1 MKGTPPATVSAPLAD
16 MGRYTARARQ
26 GEAPIG
32 FLALP
37 TSTHRGK
44 LALRFVLLLLLSLFL
59 GRVFASSSPD
69 RAVAFDQYA
78 GKLERGEIAPDT
90 QAGVLEALAHMK
102 SLLPPGDARRELRY
116 RYMYCIMGLDASPE
130 QAIAYAEKGIA
141 DARRLGYVD
150 AEINFD
156 FCRGSNQEALTT
168 PRDALVDYN
177 AGINLA
183 RSHENQRL
191 VADGLTWRGS
201 VQSLLGEH
209 ALALVDFLEAQK
221 FYETSGAP
229 IESEDNLF
237 NIAVAYR
244 RLGEQ
249 AQARDYL
256 DKLLALGEQRHDR
269 AQQLAAH
276 MELGFLES
284 EAGNQSAAES
294 QLGKALALA
303 HAVDS
308 RSRGASIHLG
318 LAQVDNLQ
326 GHYREA
332 LDELAKAQPGF
343 ARMGDRSNR
352 DMVLLQT
359 AEAHAGLG
367 QYAVAI
373 GEYGQAEKL
382 LQESGNLRYLA
393 ELLDA
398 RARSYQALGQLGPE
412 VADLRRLVKVGE
424 ALDRKAHSDNATLMN
439 YQFQTAQRDQENR
452 RLAADRA
459 LKEQQLESLERVR
472 HWQRLALVLG
482 GVLIVLL
489 LWLALRQFRRS
500 RKLHRMAMTDPLT
513 GIANRRHIEQLARNA
528 LGHAGANGEPLCV
541 LVLDVDHFKA
551 VNDAF
556 GHAVGDQVL
565 VRVAQAC
572 KHALRRFDMLGRLG
586 GEEFLVVL
594 PDTSMDVAM
603 QIAERLRRK
612 VESLPLGS
620 LAPGLQITASV
631 GVAEAE
637 HEADDLPEL
646 VRRADTAMYR
656 AKDAGRNRVEV
667 VARAQVV

>member
-1 MKGTPPATVSAPLAD
+1 MPTTTPKAT
-16 MGRYTARARQ
+16 
-26 GEAPIG
+26 
-32 FLALP
+32 LP
-37 TSTHRGK
+37 
-44 LALRFVLLLLLSLFL
+44 LRFVSILLLCLLACH
-59 GRVFASSSPD
+59 VFAAATPQEG
-69 RAVAFDQYA
+69 AAFDQLA
-78 GKLERGEIAPDT
+78 DRLERGEIAPDT
-90 QAGVLEALAHMK
+90 QAGTLKVLDQLK
-102 SLLPPGDARRELRY
+102 GLVPPGDDRRELRY
-116 RYMYCIMGLDASPE
+116 RYMFCILGLDDSPE
-130 QAIAYAEKGIA
+130 QGIAYADKGLA
-141 DARRLGYVD
+141 DARRIGYVE

-168 PRDALVDYN
+168 PRDALADYD
-177 AGINLA
+177 AGIALA

-229 IESEDNLF
+229 IESEQNLF

-244 RLGEQ
+244 RLGETS
-249 AQARDYL
+249 QARDYL
-256 DKLLALGEQRHDR
+256 NKLLTLGEERHDR
-269 AQQLAAH
+269 AQQLISH
-276 MELGFLES
+276 MQLGFLDS
-284 EAGNQSAAES
+284 ETGNQAGAENH
-294 QLGKALALA
+294 LRKALVLA
-303 HAVDS
+303 QAVDS
-308 RSRGASIHLG
+308 RSQGASIHLG
-318 LAQVDNLQ
+318 LAQVDNIQ
-326 GHYREA
+326 GRYRQA

-352 DMVLLQT
+352 DMVLLQM

-367 QYAVAI
+367 EHKLAI
-373 GEYGQAEKL
+373 GEYAQAETL
-382 LQESGNLRYLA
+382 LEQSGNLRYLV

-398 RARSYQALGQLGPE
+398 RARSYEALGRLDLA
-412 VADLRRLVKVGE
+412 VADLHRLVKAHE

-459 LKEQQLESLERVR
+459 LKEQQLRSLERVR
-472 HWQRLALVLG
+472 QWQRLALVLG
-482 GVLIVLL
+482 GVLIVML
-489 LWLALRQFRRS
+489 LWLAARQFRRS

-513 GIANRRHIEQLARNA
+513 GIANRRHIEELARRA
-528 LGHAGANGEPLCV
+528 LAHASAHGEPLCM
-541 LVLDVDHFKA
+541 LVLDVDHFKG

-572 KHALRRFDMLGRLG
+572 KQALRRFDMLGRMG

-594 PDTSMDVAM
+594 PDTTLEVAM

-612 VESLPLGS
+612 VESLPLAN

-631 GVAEAE
+631 GAAEAD

-646 VRRADTAMYR
+646 VRRADNAMYR

-667 VARAQVV
+667 VSRAAVM

>member
-1 MKGTPPATVSAPLAD
+1 MS
-16 MGRYTARARQ
+16 
-26 GEAPIG
+26 
-32 FLALP
+32 
-37 TSTHRGK
+37 S
-44 LALRFVLLLLLSLFL
+44 LLLSLLL
-59 GRVFASSSPD
+59 GQAFAAATPD
-69 RAVAFDQYA
+69 QAAAFDQYA

-102 SLLPPGDARRELRY
+102 RLVPPGDARRELRY
-116 RYMYCIMGLDASPE
+116 RYMYCIMGMDATPE
-130 QAIAYAEKGIA
+130 QGIAYADKGIA

-150 AEINFD
+150 AEINFR
-156 FCRGSNQEALTT
+156 FCRGANQEALTT
-168 PRDALVDYN
+168 PRDALADYE
-177 AGINLA
+177 AGIDLA
-183 RSHENQRL
+183 RSHENPRL

-229 IESEDNLF
+229 IESEQNLF

-244 RLGEQ
+244 RLGEE

-256 DKLLALGEQRHDR
+256 DKLLRLGEQRHDR

-284 EAGNQSAAES
+284 EAGNQPAAEGH
-294 QLGKALALA
+294 LRRALALA

-308 RSRGASIHLG
+308 RTRGASIHLG

-326 GHYREA
+326 GRYREA
-332 LDELAKAQPGF
+332 LGELAKAEPGF

-367 QYAVAI
+367 QHAEAI
-373 GEYGQAEKL
+373 GEYAQAERL
-382 LQESGNLRYLA
+382 LQQSGNLRYLA

-398 RARSYQALGQLGPE
+398 RARSYQALGHLELE
-412 VADLRRLVKVGE
+412 VADLRRLVKVRE

-459 LKEQQLESLERVR
+459 LKEQQLKSLERVR

-482 GVLIVLL
+482 GVLILL
-489 LWLALRQFRRS
+489 LVWLALRQFRRS

-513 GIANRRHIEQLARNA
+513 GIANRRHIEQLARRA
-528 LGHAGANGEPLCV
+528 LDHAGATGEPLCV
-541 LVLDVDHFKA
+541 LVLDVDHFKT

-565 VRVAQAC
+565 MRVAQAC
-572 KHALRRFDMLGRLG
+572 KQALRRFDMLGRLG

-612 VESLPLGS
+612 VESLPLGN
-620 LAPGLQITASV
+620 LAPGLEITASV
-631 GVAEAE
+631 GAAEAE
-637 HEADDLPEL
+637 HEVDDLPEL

-667 VARAQVV
+667 VTRAQLV

>member
-1 MKGTPPATVSAPLAD
+1 MS
-16 MGRYTARARQ
+16 
-26 GEAPIG
+26 I
-32 FLALP
+32 
-37 TSTHRGK
+37 
-44 LALRFVLLLLLSLFL
+44 LLICLFL
-59 GRVFASSSPD
+59 GRALAAVPPD
-69 RAVAFDQYA
+69 QAAAFDLYA
-78 GKLERGEIAPDT
+78 GQLERGEISPDT
-90 QAGVLEALAHMK
+90 QAGMLKALEHMK
-102 SLLPPGDARRELRY
+102 SLVPPGDARRELRY
-116 RYMYCIMGLDASPE
+116 RYMYCILGLDASPE
-130 QAIAYAEKGIA
+130 EGIAYADKGIA
-141 DARRLGYVD
+141 DARRLGDVG
-150 AEINFD
+150 AEVNFH

-168 PRDALVDYN
+168 PRDALADYD
-177 AGINLA
+177 AGIALA
-183 RSHENQRL
+183 RKNENQRL

-221 FYETSGAP
+221 FYATSGAP
-229 IESEDNLF
+229 VESEDNLF

-249 AQARDYL
+249 TQAREYL
-256 DKLLALGEQRHDR
+256 EKLLVQGEQRHDR

-284 EAGNQSAAES
+284 DEGNQPAAEKH
-294 QLGKALALA
+294 LRKALALA

-326 GHYREA
+326 GRYREA
-332 LDELAKAQPGF
+332 LEELARARPGF

-352 DMVLLQT
+352 DMMLLQT

-367 QYAVAI
+367 QHAVAI
-373 GEYGQAEKL
+373 GEYAEAEKL

-398 RARSYQALGQLGPE
+398 RSHSYQALNRLDLE
-412 VADLRRLVKVGE
+412 VADLRRLVKVRE

-439 YQFQTAQRDQENR
+439 YQFQTARREQENR
-452 RLAADRA
+452 QLAADRA
-459 LKEQQLESLERVR
+459 LKEQQLQSLERVR
-472 HWQRLALVLG
+472 RWQRLALVLG

-513 GIANRRHIEQLARNA
+513 GIANRRHIEQLARRA
-528 LGHAGANGEPLCV
+528 LDHANANGEPLCV

-565 VRVAQAC
+565 VRVAHAC
-572 KHALRRFDMLGRLG
+572 KQALRRFDLLGRLG

-594 PDTSMDVAM
+594 PDTTMEVGL

-612 VESLPLGS
+612 VESLPLAN

-631 GVAEAE
+631 GAALAD
-637 HEADDLPEL
+637 HEVDDMAEL
-646 VRRADTAMYR
+646 VRRADNAMYR
-656 AKDAGRNRVEV
+656 AKDAGRNRVEAALTRNT
-667 VARAQVV
+667 VA

>member
-1 MKGTPPATVSAPLAD
+1 
-16 MGRYTARARQ
+16 MGQA
-26 GEAPIG
+26 
-32 FLALP
+32 
-37 TSTHRGK
+37 
-44 LALRFVLLLLLSLFL
+44 
-59 GRVFASSSPD
+59 FASATPGQ
-69 RAVAFDQYA
+69 AAAFDQYA
-78 GKLERGEIAPDT
+78 GQLEQGEIAPDS
-90 QAGVLEALAHMK
+90 QAGVLKALEHMK
-102 SLLPPGDARRELRY
+102 SLVPPGDERRELRY

-130 QAIAYAEKGIA
+130 QGIAYADKGIA
-141 DARRLGYVD
+141 DARRIGYVE

-156 FCRGSNQEALTT
+156 FCRGANQEALTT
-168 PRDALVDYN
+168 PRDALADYD
-177 AGINLA
+177 AGIKLA
-183 RSHENQRL
+183 RSHENERL

-244 RLGEQ
+244 RLGEE

-256 DKLLALGEQRHDR
+256 KKLLALGEQRHDR

-294 QLGKALALA
+294 HLHKALALA
-303 HAVDS
+303 NAVDS
-308 RSRGASIHLG
+308 RPQGASIHLG

-326 GHYREA
+326 GRYRQA

-367 QYAVAI
+367 QHARAIDEYA
-373 GEYGQAEKL
+373 QAEKL
-382 LQESGNLRYLA
+382 LQQSGNLRYLA

-398 RARSYQALGQLGPE
+398 RAHSYQALGRLEPE
-412 VADLRRLVKVGE
+412 VADLRRLVRVRE

-439 YQFQTAQRDQENR
+439 YQFQTAQREQENR

-459 LKEQQLESLERVR
+459 LKEQQLKSLERVR
-472 HWQRLALVLG
+472 HWQRVALGLG
-482 GVLIVLL
+482 GVLILML
-489 LWLALRQFRRS
+489 LWLAVRQFRRS

-513 GIANRRHIEQLARNA
+513 GIANRRHIEQLARRA
-528 LGHAGANGEPLCV
+528 LDHAGANGEPLCV

-565 VRVAQAC
+565 VRIAQAC
-572 KHALRRFDMLGRLG
+572 KQALRQFDMLGRLG

-594 PDTSMDVAM
+594 PDTSLDVAL

-612 VESLPLGS
+612 VEALPLGN

-631 GVAEAE
+631 GAAQAE
-637 HEADDLPEL
+637 HESDDLPEL

-667 VARAQVV
+667 LTRTQVV

>member
-1 MKGTPPATVSAPLAD
+1 M
-16 MGRYTARARQ
+16 
-26 GEAPIG
+26 
-32 FLALP
+32 
-37 TSTHRGK
+37 
-44 LALRFVLLLLLSLFL
+44 LLLCALL
-59 GRVFASSSPD
+59 GRAFAAVPPD
-69 RAVAFDQYA
+69 RAEAFDQLA
-78 GKLERGEIAPDT
+78 GQLERGEIAPDT
-90 QAGVLEALAHMK
+90 QAGMLEVLDRMK
-102 SLLPPGDARRELRY
+102 GLVPPGDVRRELRY
-116 RYMYCIMGLDASPE
+116 RYMFCILGLDASPAE
-130 QAIAYAEKGIA
+130 GMAYADRGLA
-141 DARRLGYVD
+141 DARRIGYVE
-150 AEINFD
+150 AEVNFH
-156 FCRGSNQEALTT
+156 FCRGTNQEALTT
-168 PRDALVDYN
+168 PRDALVDYD
-177 AGINLA
+177 AGIALA

-229 IESEDNLF
+229 IESEQNLF

-244 RLGEQ
+244 RLGES

-276 MELGFLES
+276 MQLGFLDS
-284 EAGNQSAAES
+284 EMGEQASAEGH
-294 QLGKALALA
+294 LRKALGLA
-303 HAVDS
+303 KAVDN
-308 RSRGASIHLG
+308 RSQGASIHLG

-326 GHYREA
+326 GRHAQA
-332 LDELAKAQPGF
+332 LEELALAQPGF

-367 QYAVAI
+367 QHQQAIAEYA
-373 GEYGQAEKL
+373 QAEAL
-382 LQESGNLRYLA
+382 LQQSGNLRYLA

-398 RARSYQALGQLGPE
+398 RARSYQALNRLEPE
-412 VADLRRLVKVGE
+412 VADLRRLVKVRE

-459 LKEQQLESLERVR
+459 LKEQQLLSLERVR
-472 HWQRLALVLG
+472 HWQRVALMLG
-482 GVLIVLL
+482 GVLILML
-489 LWLALRQFRRS
+489 LWLAFRQFRRS

-513 GIANRRHIEQLARNA
+513 GIANRRHIEELARHA
-528 LGHAGANGEPLCV
+528 LSHAAAHGESLCV

-565 VRVAQAC
+565 VRIAQAC
-572 KHALRRFDMLGRLG
+572 RQTLRRFDMLGRMG
-586 GEEFLVVL
+586 GEEFLIVL
-594 PDTSMDVAM
+594 PDTSLEVAL

-612 VESLPLGS
+612 VESLPLAN
-620 LAPGLQITASV
+620 LAPGLQVTASV
-631 GVAEAE
+631 GAAMAD

-646 VRRADTAMYR
+646 IRRADTAMYR
-656 AKDAGRNRVEV
+656 AKDAGRNRVETMT
-667 VARAQVV
+667 ARAPVV

>member
-1 MKGTPPATVSAPLAD
+1 MPPDQAA
-16 MGRYTARARQ
+16 
-26 GEAPIG
+26 
-32 FLALP
+32 
-37 TSTHRGK
+37 
-44 LALRFVLLLLLSLFL
+44 
-59 GRVFASSSPD
+59 
-69 RAVAFDQYA
+69 AFDLYA
-78 GKLERGEIAPDT
+78 GQLERGEISPDT
-90 QAGVLEALAHMK
+90 QAGMLKALEHMK
-102 SLLPPGDARRELRY
+102 SLVPPGDARRELRY
-116 RYMYCIMGLDASPE
+116 RYMYCILGLDASPE
-130 QAIAYAEKGIA
+130 EGIAYADKGIA
-141 DARRLGYVD
+141 DARRLGDVG
-150 AEINFD
+150 AEVNFH

-168 PRDALVDYN
+168 PRDALADYD
-177 AGINLA
+177 AGIALA
-183 RSHENQRL
+183 RKNENQRL

-221 FYETSGAP
+221 FYATSGAP
-229 IESEDNLF
+229 VESEDNLF

-249 AQARDYL
+249 TQAREYL
-256 DKLLALGEQRHDR
+256 EKLLVQGEQRHDR

-284 EAGNQSAAES
+284 DVGNQPAAEKH
-294 QLGKALALA
+294 LRKALALA

-326 GHYREA
+326 GRYREA
-332 LDELAKAQPGF
+332 LEELARARPGF

-352 DMVLLQT
+352 DMMLLQT

-367 QYAVAI
+367 QHAVAI
-373 GEYGQAEKL
+373 GEYAEAEKL

-398 RARSYQALGQLGPE
+398 RSRSYQALNRLDLE
-412 VADLRRLVKVGE
+412 VADLRRLVKVRE

-439 YQFQTAQRDQENR
+439 YQFQTARREQENR
-452 RLAADRA
+452 QLAADRA
-459 LKEQQLESLERVR
+459 LKEQQLQSLERVR
-472 HWQRLALVLG
+472 RWQRLALVLG

-513 GIANRRHIEQLARNA
+513 GIANRRHIEQLARRA
-528 LGHAGANGEPLCV
+528 LDHANANGEPLCV

-565 VRVAQAC
+565 VRVAHAC
-572 KHALRRFDMLGRLG
+572 KQALRRFDLLGRLG

-594 PDTSMDVAM
+594 PDTTMEVGL

-612 VESLPLGS
+612 VESLPLAN

-631 GVAEAE
+631 GAALAD
-637 HEADDLPEL
+637 HEVDDMAEL
-646 VRRADTAMYR
+646 VRRADNAMYR
-656 AKDAGRNRVEV
+656 AKDAGRNRVEAALTRNT
-667 VARAQVV
+667 VA

>member
-1 MKGTPPATVSAPLAD
+1 MPTPTP
-16 MGRYTARARQ
+16 RA
-26 GEAPIG
+26 
-32 FLALP
+32 
-37 TSTHRGK
+37 K
-44 LALRFVLLLLLSLFL
+44 LALRFASSLLLSLLL
-59 GRVFASSSPD
+59 GQALATATPD
-69 RAVAFDQYA
+69 QAAAFDQYA

-102 SLLPPGDARRELRY
+102 RLVPHGDARRELRY
-116 RYMYCIMGLDASPE
+116 RYMYCIMGLDAPPE
-130 QAIAYAEKGIA
+130 QGIAYADQGIA

-150 AEINFD
+150 AEINFH
-156 FCRGSNQEALTT
+156 FCRGANQEALTT
-168 PRDALVDYN
+168 SRDALADYD
-177 AGINLA
+177 AGIQLA
-183 RSHENQRL
+183 RSHENPRL

-229 IESEDNLF
+229 IESEQNLF

-244 RLGEQ
+244 RLGEE

-256 DKLLALGEQRHDR
+256 DKLLRLGEQRHDR

-284 EAGNQSAAES
+284 EAGNQPAAEGH
-294 QLGKALALA
+294 LRRALALA

-308 RSRGASIHLG
+308 RTRGASIHLG

-326 GHYREA
+326 GRYREA
-332 LDELAKAQPGF
+332 LGELAKAEPGF

-367 QYAVAI
+367 QHAEAI
-373 GEYGQAEKL
+373 GEYAQAEQL
-382 LQESGNLRYLA
+382 LQQSGNLRYLA

-398 RARSYQALGQLGPE
+398 RARSYQALGHLELE
-412 VADLRRLVKVGE
+412 VADLRRLVKVRE

-482 GVLIVLL
+482 GVLILL
-489 LWLALRQFRRS
+489 LVWLALRQFRRS

-513 GIANRRHIEQLARNA
+513 GIANRRHIEQLARRA
-528 LGHAGANGEPLCV
+528 LDHAGATGEPLCV
-541 LVLDVDHFKA
+541 LVLDVDHFKT

-565 VRVAQAC
+565 MRVAQAC
-572 KHALRRFDMLGRLG
+572 KQALRRFDMMGRLG

-603 QIAERLRRK
+603 QIAERLRGK
-612 VESLPLGS
+612 VESLPLGN
-620 LAPGLQITASV
+620 LAPGLEITASV
-631 GVAEAE
+631 GAAEAE
-637 HEADDLPEL
+637 HEVDDLPEL

-667 VARAQVV
+667 VTRAQLV

>member
-1 MKGTPPATVSAPLAD
+1 L
-16 MGRYTARARQ
+16 
-26 GEAPIG
+26 I
-32 FLALP
+32 ALP
-37 TSTHRGK
+37 IPTPRAK
-44 LALRFVLLLLLSLFL
+44 ALRFVSLLLLSLLL
-59 GRVFASSSPD
+59 GQACAAATPD
-69 RAVAFDQYA
+69 QAAAFDQYA
-78 GKLERGEIAPDT
+78 GKLERGEISPDT
-90 QAGVLEALAHMK
+90 QSGVLEALAHMK
-102 SLLPPGDARRELRY
+102 RLLPPGDARRELRY
-116 RYMYCIMGLDASPE
+116 RYMYCIMGLDAAPA
-130 QAIAYAEKGIA
+130 QGIAYADKGIA
-141 DARRLGYVD
+141 DARRLGYVE
-150 AEINFD
+150 AEINFH
-156 FCRGSNQEALTT
+156 FCRGANQEALTT
-168 PRDALVDYN
+168 PRDALADYN

-183 RSHENQRL
+183 RSHENPRL

-229 IESEDNLF
+229 IESEQNLF

-244 RLGEQ
+244 RLGEET
-249 AQARDYL
+249 QARDYL
-256 DKLLALGEQRHDR
+256 DKLLRLGEQRHDR

-284 EAGNQSAAES
+284 EAGNQTAAENH
-294 QLGKALALA
+294 LRKALVFAR
-303 HAVDS
+303 AVDS
-308 RSRGASIHLG
+308 RPQGASIHLG
-318 LAQVDNLQ
+318 LAQVDNLR
-326 GHYREA
+326 GHYRES
-332 LDELAKAQPGF
+332 LDELARAEPGF
-343 ARMGDRSNR
+343 ARVGDRSNR

-367 QYAVAI
+367 QHTEAI
-373 GEYGQAEKL
+373 GEYAQAEKL
-382 LQESGNLRYLA
+382 LTESGNLRYLA

-398 RARSYQALGQLGPE
+398 RARSYQALGRLELE
-412 VADLRRLVKVGE
+412 VADLRRLVKVRE

-439 YQFQTAQRDQENR
+439 YQFQTAQREQENR

-472 HWQRLALVLG
+472 HWQRLALALG
-482 GVLIVLL
+482 GVLILLL

-513 GIANRRHIEQLARNA
+513 GIANRRHIEQLAGQA
-528 LGHAGANGEPLCV
+528 LDRSGAVGEPLCV
-541 LVLDVDHFKA
+541 LVLDVDHFKTI
-551 VNDAF
+551 NDAF

-565 VRVAQAC
+565 VRVTHAC
-572 KHALRRFDMLGRLG
+572 KQALRRFDLLGRLG

-594 PDTSMDVAM
+594 PDTSVDVAV

-612 VESLPLGS
+612 VESLPLGN

-631 GVAEAE
+631 GVAQAE
-637 HEADDLPEL
+637 HEVDDLPEL

-667 VARAQVV
+667 VARAPLV

>member
-1 MKGTPPATVSAPLAD
+1 M
-16 MGRYTARARQ
+16 
-26 GEAPIG
+26 
-32 FLALP
+32 F
-37 TSTHRGK
+37 
-44 LALRFVLLLLLSLFL
+44 
-59 GRVFASSSPD
+59 
-69 RAVAFDQYA
+69 
-78 GKLERGEIAPDT
+78 
-90 QAGVLEALAHMK
+90 
-102 SLLPPGDARRELRY
+102 
-116 RYMYCIMGLDASPE
+116 CIMGLDASPE
-130 QAIAYAEKGIA
+130 QGIAYADKGIA

-150 AEINFD
+150 AEINFH
-156 FCRGSNQEALTT
+156 FCRGANQEALTT
-168 PRDALVDYN
+168 PRDALADYD
-177 AGINLA
+177 AGIDLA

-229 IESEDNLF
+229 VESEQNLF

-244 RLGEQ
+244 RLGEE
-249 AQARDYL
+249 APARDYL
-256 DKLLALGEQRHDR
+256 DRLLALGEQRHDR

-284 EAGNQSAAES
+284 EAGNQSAAEGH
-294 QLGKALALA
+294 LRKALAFA

-308 RSRGASIHLG
+308 RPQGASIHLG

-326 GHYREA
+326 GRYREA
-332 LDELAKAQPGF
+332 LEELARAEPGF

-367 QYAVAI
+367 QHAVAI
-373 GEYGQAEKL
+373 GEYARAEKL
-382 LQESGNLRYLA
+382 LQQSGNMRYLA

-398 RARSYQALGQLGPE
+398 RARSYQALGQLDRE
-412 VADLRRLVKVGE
+412 VADLRRLVKVRE

-439 YQFQTAQRDQENR
+439 YQFQTAQREQENR
-452 RLAADRA
+452 RLAADRT
-459 LKEQQLESLERVR
+459 LKEAQVRYLERVR
-472 HWQRLALVLG
+472 HWQRVALVLG

-489 LWLALRQFRRS
+489 LSLALRQFRRS

-513 GIANRRHIEQLARNA
+513 GIANRRHIEQLARRA
-528 LGHAGANGEPLCV
+528 LDHAGANGEPLCV

-572 KHALRRFDMLGRLG
+572 KQVLRRFDMLGRLG

-594 PDTSMDVAM
+594 PDTSMEVAM
-603 QIAERLRRK
+603 QMAERLRRK
-612 VESLPLGS
+612 VESLALGS

-631 GVAEAE
+631 GAAQAD

-667 VARAQVV
+667 ATRTQLV

>member
-1 MKGTPPATVSAPLAD
+1 M
-16 MGRYTARARQ
+16 
-26 GEAPIG
+26 
-32 FLALP
+32 
-37 TSTHRGK
+37 
-44 LALRFVLLLLLSLFL
+44 LLICLFL
-59 GRVFASSSPD
+59 GRALAAVPPD
-69 RAVAFDQYA
+69 QAAAFDLYA
-78 GKLERGEIAPDT
+78 GQLERGEISPDT
-90 QAGVLEALAHMK
+90 HAGMLKALEHMK
-102 SLLPPGDARRELRY
+102 GLVPPGDARRELRY
-116 RYMYCIMGLDASPE
+116 RYMYCILGLDASPE
-130 QAIAYAEKGIA
+130 QGIAYADKGIA
-141 DARRLGYVD
+141 DARRLGDVG
-150 AEINFD
+150 AEVNFH

-168 PRDALVDYN
+168 PRDALADYN
-177 AGINLA
+177 AGITLA
-183 RSHENQRL
+183 RENENQRL

-221 FYETSGAP
+221 FYATSGAP
-229 IESEDNLF
+229 VESEDNLF

-249 AQARDYL
+249 TQAREYL
-256 DKLLALGEQRHDR
+256 DKLLAQGEQRHDR

-284 EAGNQSAAES
+284 DVGNQPAAEKH
-294 QLGKALALA
+294 LRKALALA

-326 GHYREA
+326 GRYREA
-332 LDELAKAQPGF
+332 LDELARARPGF

-352 DMVLLQT
+352 DMMLLQT

-367 QYAVAI
+367 QHAMAI
-373 GEYGQAEKL
+373 GEYAEAETL
-382 LQESGNLRYLA
+382 LQQSGNLRYLA

-398 RARSYQALGQLGPE
+398 RSRSYQALNRLDLE
-412 VADLRRLVKVGE
+412 VADLRRLVKVRE

-439 YQFQTAQRDQENR
+439 YQFQTARREQENR
-452 RLAADRA
+452 QLAADRA

-472 HWQRLALVLG
+472 RWQRLALVLG

-513 GIANRRHIEQLARNA
+513 GIANRRHIEQLARRA
-528 LGHAGANGEPLCV
+528 LDHANANGEPLCV

-565 VRVAQAC
+565 VRVAHAC
-572 KHALRRFDMLGRLG
+572 KQALRRFDLLGRLG

-594 PDTSMDVAM
+594 PDTTLEVAL
-603 QIAERLRRK
+603 QIAERLRRR
-612 VESLPLGS
+612 VESLPLAN

-631 GVAEAE
+631 GAALAD
-637 HEADDLPEL
+637 HEADDMAEL
-646 VRRADTAMYR
+646 VRRADNAMYR

-667 VARAQVV
+667 AVRAQVV